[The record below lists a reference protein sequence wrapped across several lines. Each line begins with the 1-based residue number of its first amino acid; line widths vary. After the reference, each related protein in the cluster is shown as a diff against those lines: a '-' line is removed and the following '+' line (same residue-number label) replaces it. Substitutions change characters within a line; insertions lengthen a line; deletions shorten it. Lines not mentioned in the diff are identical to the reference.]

1 MFHDIVRETEL
12 AMSKKVRQTRF
23 KLAAERD
30 SEESKSHEMFTE
42 VGRTIVQLSNIEN
55 ELASLYHSLT
65 SGHYLSTPTAMAVF
79 YAQSWFDAK
88 VLLVDLLMRI
98 EGPKEFFKRW
108 ERIVKELKQHRP
120 VRNLVAHQRLYVS
133 YPDKE
138 GRVNVSLDPAEL
150 NLRYDPQKKEIV
162 PAKGRPL
169 SLKEV
174 RSTAS
179 ALDRIRR
186 DLSRLWFDL
195 DERNLPKHLR
205 SDYLE
210 PEDE

>member
-1 MFHDIVRETEL
+1 MRETGL
-12 AMSKKVRQTRF
+12 AMSKKIRQTRF

-30 SEESKSHEMFTE
+30 SEVSKSHEMFTE

-55 ELASLYHSLT
+55 ELANLYHSLV
-65 SGHYLSTPTAMAVF
+65 SGHYLSTPCAMAVF

-98 EGPKEFFKRW
+98 EGPKEYFERW
-108 ERIVKELKQHRP
+108 EKIVKELKQHRR

-138 GRVNVSLDPAEL
+138 GRVDVSLDPAEL
-150 NLRYDPQKKEIV
+150 NTKYDPHKKQIV

-169 SLKEV
+169 SLEEI

-179 ALDRIRR
+179 ALDRIRK
-186 DLSRLWFDL
+186 DLSRLWFDF
-195 DERNLPKHLR
+195 DEYYLPEHLR
-205 SDYLE
+205 SDYVE